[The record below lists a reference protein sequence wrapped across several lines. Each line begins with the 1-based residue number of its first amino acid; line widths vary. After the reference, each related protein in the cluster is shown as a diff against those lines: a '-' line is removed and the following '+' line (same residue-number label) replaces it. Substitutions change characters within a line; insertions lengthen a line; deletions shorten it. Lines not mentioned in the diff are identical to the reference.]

1 MNYKTI
7 AVHVNESC
15 HCVGRI
21 QLAAKVANKF
31 NAHLVGV
38 ATTSV
43 PPALYMSPLG
53 DGMASYCPPTRIT

>member
-7 AVHVNESC
+7 AVHVNESR

-43 PPALYMSPLG
+43 PPALWPSICRRLG
-53 DGMASYCPPTRIT
+53 TGVASYCPPT